1 MKNYLEYKGY
11 ISTIEV
17 SVEDRVLFG
26 TINGINDLVTF
37 EGENLDELENA
48 FQEAVD
54 DYLDLCARNKKD
66 PEKAYKGQFNVR
78 IPSELHRKIA
88 INATKQRMSLNQY
101 VECALTDYTDESLN
115 TIKQVSG
122 TLEKC
127 VSNLNAHIGEQNTKL
142 WDKSN
147 VCQINCKRETKEV
160 MKVC

>member
-1 MKNYLEYKGY
+1 MKNYFEYKGY
-11 ISTIEV
+11 IGTIEV

-37 EGENLDELENA
+37 EAPEFNELEVA
-48 FQEAVD
+48 FHEAVE
-54 DYLDLCARNKKD
+54 DYLDLCVRHGKN
-66 PEKAYKGQFNVR
+66 PEKTYKGQFNVR

-101 VECALTDYTDESLN
+101 VEYALTDYADESFDKIN
-115 TIKQVSG
+115 QVSG

-147 VCQINCKRETKEV
+147 VYQINYKRESKEV
-160 MKVC
+160 IKTC

>member
-17 SVEDRVLFG
+17 SVEDRILFG
-26 TINGINDLVTF
+26 TINGINDLLTF
-37 EGENLDELENA
+37 EGENLDELEHA

-54 DYLDLCARNKKD
+54 DYLDLCARYGKN

-101 VECALTDYTDESLN
+101 VEYALTDYADESLN
-115 TIKQVSG
+115 KIKQVSG

-127 VSNLNAHIGEQNTKL
+127 VSNLNAHIGEQNSKL
-142 WDKSN
+142 WDKPN
-147 VCQINCKRETKEV
+147 TYLVNFKREFKEEI
-160 MKVC
+160 KIC